1 MAVLGKT
8 NGRKM
13 EYTSTAGTEEEEAEE
28 EEEGEEDEE
37 GQRSDAFSQIPLSHG
52 ERRFSFFK

>member
-13 EYTSTAGTEEEEAEE
+13 EYTSTAGTETEE
-28 EEEGEEDEE
+28 EEEGRDNAVMH
-37 GQRSDAFSQIPLSHG
+37 SAKFL
-52 ERRFSFFK
+52 